1 LSLNGLLLGDDR
13 AQFSQPSKHLEN
25 IRLSDELRGTKDEL
39 LRVTQELG
47 LEGLVAKRRSSVYE
61 SGRGSGAWVKYKFT
75 KSQEFVIGGYTL
87 PEGGRKYFGSLL
99 VGYPG
104 TEGLLFAGRV
114 GPGFRPR
121 RISMRSLKTQGALL
135 SQDAAQAQKAGLWQ
149 DPDPVPPW
157 EWRGEKRVTP

>member
-1 LSLNGLLLGDDR
+1 MICWHLEFKWIAPGRRPS
-13 AQFSQPSKHLEN
+13 AIQQPSKHLEN

-87 PEGGRKYFGSLL
+87 PEEGANISAPCSL
-99 VGYPG
+99 VIRARRA
-104 TEGLLFAGRV
+104 FVCRQS
-114 GPGFRPR
+114 RPWF
-121 RISMRSLKTQGALL
+121 S
-135 SQDAAQAQKAGLWQ
+135 AQANLYAKFKNSGRPL
-149 DPDPVPPW
+149 VPL
-157 EWRGEKRVTP
+157 

>member
-135 SQDAAQAQKAGLWQ
+135 SLCKSAGENQ
-149 DPDPVPPW
+149 RQMEP
-157 EWRGEKRVTP
+157 